1 MNIDCEKPKTIYKY
15 KAKDGKE
22 YYSLGLSKKKQ
33 DGSWESGFISCRFKR
48 DAKIENKTRILIK
61 EGWVDFYVKD
71 RITYPFIFINLYEEV
86 EEPRPEGVK
95 TIEEVNEFSTMN
107 IKTEYQETPEVV
119 LEDKDLPF

>member
-86 EEPRPEGVK
+86 EEPKPEDVN
-95 TIEEVNEFSTMN
+95 TTEVPQNT
-107 IKTEYQETPEVV
+107 KTEYSEESDIQIKDE
-119 LEDKDLPF
+119 DLPF